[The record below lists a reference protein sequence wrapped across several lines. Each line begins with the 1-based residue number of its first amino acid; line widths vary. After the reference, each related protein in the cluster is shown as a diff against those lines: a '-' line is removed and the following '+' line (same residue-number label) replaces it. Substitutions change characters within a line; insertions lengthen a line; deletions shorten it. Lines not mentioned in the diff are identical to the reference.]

1 MLKAIFQLI
10 LIQASLLSKIP
21 QPKDTNG
28 NNLVTRLLQE
38 SLLIKNSKKP
48 KNKIKE
54 TTGPFLNAWT
64 YET

>member
-38 SLLIKNSKKP
+38 SLLIKKTP
-48 KNKIKE
+48 KNPKTKLKKLL
-54 TTGPFLNAWT
+54 GPS
-64 YET
+64 

>member
-38 SLLIKNSKKP
+38 SLLIKKTQKNPKTKLKKLL
-48 KNKIKE
+48 
-54 TTGPFLNAWT
+54 GPS
-64 YET
+64 